1 LTPTAVFNFAS
12 GVIDRRFV
20 EQRTTARTRV
30 GKFGVGQAVA
40 AGVAVADYDV
50 VTRACRGYL
59 AESAAT
65 YVAINSEDF
74 SGWGSSDTGGGFGA
88 AVAAPDGTLTAK
100 TWTHPNSTGT
110 FAYGATTKSG
120 VDASGQAVFEIWVRR
135 QSGSGPFSLIISD
148 VNVLSNGGSVTVD
161 STWRRVRFTSA
172 TLTNTGNIGVG
183 FLGTAGDVFELWQPQ
198 LTRGTATG
206 RSYEPTVSSNV
217 VTVGGGLIM
226 NLTTH
231 NEVINPQGF
240 TLVVAFDGSTV
251 PAAAS
256 ERMIVNISSASG
268 LDQAR
273 IMVTLGLVY
282 ASVTVG
288 GISQASLNL
297 GAVVAGR
304 NVVAFSVAENN
315 FSAVARGGTLLTD
328 AAGAMPAVTLLG
340 VGCFPVVLGYA
351 PGTTIEHVTP
361 FARACTA
368 GELRA
373 FVNNY

>member
-1 LTPTAVFNFAS
+1 M
-12 GVIDRRFV
+12 RFLCC
-20 EQRTTARTRV
+20 
-30 GKFGVGQAVA
+30 G
-40 AGVAVADYDV
+40 
-50 VTRACRGYL
+50 
-59 AESAAT
+59 
-65 YVAINSEDF
+65 
-74 SGWGSSDTGGGFGA
+74 
-88 AVAAPDGTLTAK
+88 
-100 TWTHPNSTGT
+100 
-110 FAYGATTKSG
+110 
-120 VDASGQAVFEIWVRR
+120 
-135 QSGSGPFSLIISD
+135 
-148 VNVLSNGGSVTVD
+148 
-161 STWRRVRFTSA
+161 
-172 TLTNTGNIGVG
+172 
-183 FLGTAGDVFELWQPQ
+183 
-198 LTRGTATG
+198 
-206 RSYEPTVSSNV
+206 
-217 VTVGGGLIM
+217 
-226 NLTTH
+226 
-231 NEVINPQGF
+231 
-240 TLVVAFDGSTV
+240 FDGSTV

-328 AAGAMPAVTLLG
+328 TAGAMPAVTSLG
-340 VGCFPVVLGYA
+340 VGCYPPAVGYE
-351 PGTTIEHVTP
+351 PGTTIEHVTT